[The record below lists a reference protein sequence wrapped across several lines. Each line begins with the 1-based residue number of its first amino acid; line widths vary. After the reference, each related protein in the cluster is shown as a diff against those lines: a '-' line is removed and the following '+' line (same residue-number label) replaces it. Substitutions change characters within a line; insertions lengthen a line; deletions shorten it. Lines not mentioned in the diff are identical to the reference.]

1 VKINAIIL
9 SKAVNISFRKYEHQ
23 VKWRA
28 RFLRQIVGRF
38 FVHNQMA
45 DREDRKYS
53 PINQFKRATK
63 ALVANLAFRNPKVK
77 IASTRL
83 DFKTF
88 AEGLSMST
96 NHLIQKIN
104 LVSTLKLCTL
114 DAILYNGFIKTGIAG
129 MDEWIEGEDEDIQV
143 GQPFAQRVD
152 PDDMILDP
160 MARHWDEQELI
171 GHKFRVPIELLIKS
185 GICSKAEAEKLPN
198 TYNGNDRTT
207 SDTAEALTGERDS
220 ARYSVEIERYVDL
233 MELYLPRAGK
243 VITMPYRRDAVQT
256 KFLHVADYEGPERG
270 PYHKLGFFP
279 VPHNL
284 TDASPGGDL
293 YDMHILNS
301 RIARKIARQAERN
314 KRVLAYT
321 DAAQED
327 ANEIAQAD
335 DGETVR
341 VNNLDEL
348 KEFELGGTGDDAYK
362 WFGFCSQLFDQI
374 SGTEQMSGG
383 SSLGGNKGGDP
394 TATQFEGQQANQSV
408 LMADMTECV
417 LTFTKEICS
426 DLAYYL
432 YSDPLLEHGW
442 VKEKVVIDGM
452 GVPHRFSQQVMFQPG
467 DERGEWFYYNLDI
480 KPYSMAQ
487 YDPRSSSTAHQQFYT
502 NTIPAVAQ
510 AAQMLGPGF
519 DTGVALQIAAREAG
533 IDDVDEFIHLDAMQQ
548 HQAML
553 AALSM
558 GQPDESVEDL
568 NTPTPPGQPGGQIGQ
583 PAPGMTGPKTPM
595 SPMQAKRSKPQPAG
609 NIFKQ
614 PIRSMAQNLIGSG
627 TLGGQ

>member
-1 VKINAIIL
+1 MKINAVTL
-9 SKAVNISFRKYEHQ
+9 SKAVNISFAKYQHQ
-23 VKWRA
+23 VRWRA

-38 FVHNQMA
+38 FVANQLA

-83 DFKTF
+83 DYKNF
-88 AEGLSMST
+88 ADGLQQSA
-96 NHLIQKIN
+96 NHLIAKIN
-104 LVSTLKLCTL
+104 LVSTIRLATL
-114 DAILYNGFIKTGIAG
+114 DALLFNGFVKTGIAST
-129 MDEWIEGEDEDIQV
+129 DEWIEGENEDIVV
-143 GQPFAQRVD
+143 GQPYAMRID

-160 MARHWDEQELI
+160 MARAWDEQELI
-171 GHKFRVPIELLIKS
+171 GHKIRVAVSDMIKS
-185 GICSKAEAEKLPN
+185 GIVTKAEAEAETLPSS
-198 TYNGNDRTT
+198 YFGNERQGG
-207 SDTAEALTGERDS
+207 DTAEGLTGDRYA
-220 ARYSVEIERYVDL
+220 ARYSVEIERYIDI

-243 VITMPYRRDAVQT
+243 IITMPYRRDEVQT

-284 TDASPGGDL
+284 TDSAPGGDL

-341 VNNLDEL
+341 VNNLEEL
-348 KEFELGGTGDDAYK
+348 KEFQLGGTGDDAYK
-362 WFGFCSQLFDQI
+362 WFGFVSQLFNQV
-374 SGTEQMSGG
+374 SGTDQLLGQPSVGGEQD
-383 SSLGGNKGGDP
+383 KG
-394 TATQFEGQQANQSV
+394 TATAFEGQQANQSV
-408 LMADMTECV
+408 LLADMTESV
-417 LTFTKEICS
+417 LNFTKEITT

-432 YSDPLLEHGW
+432 YTDPLLEHGW
-442 VKEKVVIDGM
+442 VKEKVFLDPM
-452 GVPHRFSQQVMFQPG
+452 GVPHRISEQTMFQPG
-467 DERGEWFYYNLDI
+467 DDRGEWFFYNLDV
-480 KPYSMAQ
+480 KPYSMSQ
-487 YDPRSSSTAHQQFYT
+487 YDPRSSGTAHQQFFT

-510 AAQMLGPGF
+510 AAQLLGPGF
-519 DTGVALQIAAREAG
+519 DTGQALIIAAQEAG
-533 IDDVDEFIHLDAMQQ
+533 IDDVDQFVHLDAMQQ

-553 AALSM
+553 AQLSM
-558 GQPDESVEDL
+558 GQPDESVEDS
-568 NTPTPPGQPGGQIGQ
+568 GGGGQVNQ
-583 PAPGMTGPKTPM
+583 PAPGMTGPKTPQT
-595 SPMQAKRSKPQPAG
+595 PQQVKRSKSQPAG

-614 PIRSMAQNLIGSG
+614 PIRSMAQNLVGSG
-627 TLGGQ
+627 TLGG